1 MKTEI
6 VVANM
11 LDMIHTQTL
20 PRILPAAD
28 HGQSV
33 PKMAQDILSGIVRA
47 DVRHILPAVS
57 FETFHEQLPQIDR
70 AGPETLL
77 DGTFLKK
84 GGARVMDV
92 IQRFEGSGKYTFWL
106 KAATNTVTLIVVFA
120 EPIWTLAMFD
130 ISCEGDLPTSIMVH
144 ACSWRSLSIILE
156 RLRGM
161 EPQIPLAHR
170 RWPGPEDYDTIQ
182 AFNKQHSLDCARA
195 SLRLMQAVTAQ
206 APLLSAA
213 NWAIGRA
220 CKTTEA
226 TMREVVWAAAR
237 RGGKPRRSRPAVKV
251 IDLDCFGRPIT
262 QMGPLPMEDTVR
274 RLKGEARP
282 PAAERT
288 PQVECRRPPVEH
300 WVEAHYRKMR
310 NGDLRHVR
318 RHKRGKR
325 EVLEVFRLAAQ
336 PLTEMQPPAP
346 PRNRPSACCDARN
359 LHQADRAHKHRHR
372 SLPAPAAAPLL
383 PQAELR

>member
-1 MKTEI
+1 MKTETI
-6 VVANM
+6 ISNT
-11 LDMIHTQTL
+11 LDMIHTQTIS
-20 PRILPAAD
+20 RILPAAD

-33 PKMAQDILSGIVRA
+33 PKMAQNILSGIVRA

-57 FETFHEQLPQIDR
+57 FETLHEQLPQIDH

-84 GGARVMDV
+84 GGARLMDM

-106 KAATNTVTLIVVFA
+106 KTATNTVRLIVVFA

-130 ISCEGDLPTSIMVH
+130 ITCEDDLPTSIMAH
-144 ACSWRSLSIILE
+144 ACSWHSLSIILE

-170 RWPGPEDYDTIQ
+170 RWPGPKDEDIIRT
-182 AFNKQHSLDCARA
+182 FNEQHSLDCARA
-195 SLRLMQAVTAQ
+195 SLRLMQALKGQV
-206 APLLSAA
+206 PLLSAA
-213 NWAIGRA
+213 NWANDRA
-220 CKTTEA
+220 CKTAEA

-237 RGGKPRRSRPAVKV
+237 RGGKARRVRPAVKV
-251 IDLDCFGRPIT
+251 IDLDYFGRPIT

-288 PQVECRRPPVEH
+288 PQVECRRPPVRH
-300 WVEAHYRKMR
+300 WVEGHYRR
-310 NGDLRHVR
+310 LPNGKVVYVCGHW
-318 RHKRGKR
+318 RGER
-325 EVLEVFRLAAQ
+325 EVPEVFRLAAQ
-336 PLTEMQPPAP
+336 PLTEIQPPAT

-359 LHQADRAHKHRHR
+359 LHHADRAHQHRHR
-372 SLPAPAAAPLL
+372 SLPAPTVAPLL
-383 PQAELR
+383 PQADLR